1 MKTNM
6 TPELVYITPHLAAK
20 WLQYNQGNRKLPIGN
35 SKHYSRLIESGE
47 FQLTHQAL
55 AFSGTKENPVRLLD
69 GQTRLTA
76 VMDTGIPIWQWVF
89 WNTPDSTFSVLDGGK
104 QRTFSDHHGWEKR
117 KIAFVNVIHWFGPA
131 GLRKITKTEADKIWS
146 AFGEC
151 YEQMMEACPTQKK
164 QITSSA
170 AKVGTV
176 IAMHKHPKNR
186 EEIAAAYR
194 ALALGHME
202 EMPVSVGRLFV
213 KLLTVVGGGRDAIMV
228 QLPFTEKA
236 MTPRNFSNTK
246 LYGPDKNYFQELS
259 AYIEAKA
266 NL

>member
-1 MKTNM
+1 MNKM
-6 TPELVYITPHLAAK
+6 QPELVHITPSLAAS
-20 WLQYNQGNRKLPIGN
+20 WLKYNEGNRRLPVGN
-35 SKHYSRLIESGE
+35 SKHYARLIEAGE

-55 AFSGTKENPVRLLD
+55 AFSGTKANPIRLLD

-76 VMDTGIPIWQWVF
+76 VIQTGIPIWQWVF
-89 WNTPDSTFSVLDGGK
+89 WNTPDSTFTVLDGGK
-104 QRTFSDHHGWEKR
+104 TRSFSDHHGWEKQ

-131 GLRKITKTEADKIWS
+131 GLRKITKGEADKIWS
-146 AFGEC
+146 AFGGC
-151 YEQMMEACPTQKK
+151 YEQLMEVCPSQKK
-164 QITSSA
+164 GVTCSA
-170 AKVGTV
+170 VKVGTV
-176 IAMHKHPKNR
+176 IAMHRNPKQR
-186 EEIAAAYR
+186 DEIASAYR

-236 MTPRNFSNTK
+236 MTPRNFPNTK
-246 LYGPDKNYFQELS
+246 LYGPDKNYFQELA